1 MANKKKAAIP
11 FSFVL
16 ERLDS
21 LSPIIR
27 PMFGCCAIYVGKKMV
42 LILRDREE
50 HPHDNG
56 VWIATTPEHHTA
68 LKKLFPSIRSIRL
81 LGAKTTA
88 WQNLPVSADDFE
100 SSALEAC
107 EMILKNDPRIGKIPK
122 PKRKSSRS

>member
-21 LSPIIR
+21 LDPIVR
-27 PMFGCCAIYVGKKMV
+27 PMFGCYAIYVGKKMV

-50 HPHDNG
+50 HPYDNG
-56 VWIATTPEHHTA
+56 VWIATTPGHHTA

-107 EMILKNDPRIGKIPK
+107 DMILKNDPRIGKIPK
-122 PKRKSSRS
+122 PKRKSSGS

>member
-21 LSPIIR
+21 LDPIIR
-27 PMFGCCAIYVGKKMV
+27 PMFGCYAIYVGKKMV

-50 HPHDNG
+50 HPYDNG

-107 EMILKNDPRIGKIPK
+107 DMILKNDPRIGKIPK
-122 PKRKSSRS
+122 PKRKSSGG